1 MHRLR
6 VALLAGF
13 AFVGFI
19 AFGTGFAQTTVTYYT
34 FTTDQPH
41 VDTLKSLISDFEA
54 QNPGIKIQYTAIPF
68 ANYFTKLQTDFA
80 AGNPPDVFELN
91 YENFVT
97 FASRGTLAPLTQDM
111 AGSDGVASGTFYD
124 AALKAFAYQGTQ
136 YGLPITFSTVV
147 LFYNKNLFDKAGVAY
162 PTSDWTWS
170 DVIAAAKKINDPSNR
185 VWGIYQPIQFWEFY
199 KVAAQAGGGLEVS
212 PEVKIDTPANR
223 RALHYLVD
231 KVRSE
236 KVMPTEAQL
245 SGVANEDFFLAG
257 HLGMDVSGIWMFD
270 KFKAAKFDWD
280 IAVEPGDVHKAT
292 HFFANAAAIAQESSH
307 KDAAWKWVKF
317 LASAPAVAQA
327 RIATNWEL
335 PALSVDRLK
344 ADGLMQAYLDKGKPS
359 NREAVFE
366 SLKYAVT
373 PPVVKDQP
381 KLQDII
387 NQELQAAS
395 LGSKTVE
402 QALADAQKRVEAL
415 VKSE

>member
-1 MHRLR
+1 MNRLKLTLMSIFA
-6 VALLAGF
+6 VGAMVLASAALG
-13 AFVGFI
+13 
-19 AFGTGFAQTTVTYYT
+19 QTTITYYT

-41 VDTLKSLISDFEA
+41 VATLKSLISDFEA
-54 QNPGIKIQYTAIPF
+54 QNPDIKIQYTAIPF
-68 ANYFTKLQTDFA
+68 DNYFTKLQTDFA

-111 AGSDGVASGTFYD
+111 AGSDGVESGTFYD

-147 LFYNKNLFDKAGVAY
+147 LFYNKDLFDAAGVAY

-170 DVIAAAKKINDPSNR
+170 DVIAAAKKLTDPSKR

-231 KVRSE
+231 KVRTDE
-236 KVMPTEAQL
+236 VMPTDAQL

-280 IAVEPGDVHKAT
+280 IAVEPGDAQKAT
-292 HFFANAAAIAQESSH
+292 HFFANAAAIAQKSAH
-307 KDAAWKWVKF
+307 KEAAWKWVKF
-317 LASAPAVAQA
+317 LASAQAVGKA
-327 RIATNWEL
+327 RIDTSWEL
-335 PALSVDRLK
+335 PALSVERLK
-344 ADGLMQAYLDKGKPS
+344 ADGLMQAYLSKGKPA
-359 NREAVFE
+359 NRQAVFE

-373 PPVVKDQP
+373 PPVVADQP

-415 VKSE
+415 VQNQ